1 MSFSSDI
8 KKELCTISEKN
19 LCCRRSELAA
29 ILLFGGNFGAE
40 VTLRAERAD
49 VFRRV
54 CGLLRRVLGLSDLQE
69 EPNISVPSDR
79 LDELGLF
86 PDGGDV
92 SIDEEVFDK
101 DCCKRAFFRGA
112 FLMAG
117 TAADPHKNYRL
128 ELFAYNETVA
138 SLASEMLESFGL
150 DPKSVRRKNYYVI
163 YLENYEAVSDALIIM
178 GAQKSM
184 LSLSYIQIEKDISNE
199 NNRRNNFII
208 ANMDKAMTVS
218 ARQCAAIDELAR
230 TGMLET
236 LEDDLKAVAYARAEH
251 PDMNLT
257 ELAALTG
264 VSKSTLSRRL
274 NKLLELGAN
283 NNYKGGKANA

>member
-8 KKELCTISEKN
+8 KKELCAVNEKN

-29 ILLFGGNFGAE
+29 ILLFGGNFGGAD
-40 VTLRAERAD
+40 VTLKTERTD
-49 VFRRV
+49 VFKRI
-54 CGLLRRVLGLSDLQE
+54 CGLLKRVLGLTDMQT
-69 EPNISVPSDR
+69 EPEIRLPAEK
-79 LDELGLF
+79 LDELGLY
-86 PDGGDV
+86 PEGADV

-117 TAADPHKNYRL
+117 TAADPRKNYRL

-138 SLASEMLESFGL
+138 GLASEMLESFGL
-150 DPKSVRRKNYYVI
+150 DPKSTRRKNYCII

-178 GAQKSM
+178 GAQRSM
-184 LSLSYIQIEKDISNE
+184 LDLSYIQIEKDISNE

-218 ARQCAAIDELAR
+218 ANQCAVIDELAR

-236 LEDDLKAVAYARAEH
+236 LDDGLKAVAYARAEH
-251 PDMNLT
+251 PEMSLN
-257 ELAALTG
+257 ELAQLTG

-274 NKLLELGAN
+274 NKLLELGNA
-283 NNYKGGKANA
+283 GKE

>member
-8 KKELCTISEKN
+8 KKELCAINEKN
-19 LCCRRSELAA
+19 PCCRRSELAA
-29 ILLFGGNFGAE
+29 ILLFGGSFGSD

-49 VFRRV
+49 VFRRI
-54 CGLLRRVLGLSDLQE
+54 CGLLKKVLGMTEIQE
-69 EPNISVPSDR
+69 EPDIRVPADL
-79 LDELGLF
+79 LDELGLY
-86 PDGGDV
+86 PEGADV

-117 TAADPHKNYRL
+117 TAADPRKNYRL

-150 DPKSVRRKNYYVI
+150 SPGNVRRKNYYVI
-163 YLENYEAVSDALIIM
+163 YLEDYESVSDSLVIM

-184 LSLSYIQIEKDISNE
+184 LNLSYIQIEKDISNE
-199 NNRRNNFII
+199 NNRRNNFMI

-218 ARQCAAIDELAR
+218 ANQCAAIDELAR

-236 LEDDLKAVAYARAEH
+236 LDEGLKAVAYARAEH
-251 PDMNLT
+251 PEMSLN
-257 ELAALTG
+257 ELAQLTG

-274 NKLLELGAN
+274 NKLLELGN
-283 NNYKGGKANA
+283 PQSGGKE